1 MSSRTHLIIGTATGY
16 MTGSLFTLFFAL
28 DIVDLIIAAVLTPI
42 YSLLPDIDY
51 PHSKL
56 GKYIPILPHL
66 IEHRTYTHTVW
77 FCLITSLPFVFIS
90 IPLFICCLAASLSH
104 LVLDGLTPSGVRP
117 FMPFYSFKM
126 KWIIKTGGRI
136 DRLIRSMPVLVV
148 LLIAVLFMYLFYWLI
163 YIFMYLLFIG

>member
-1 MSSRTHLIIGTATGY
+1 MSSRTHLIIGTTTGY
-16 MTGSLFTLFFAL
+16 MTGGLLILFFE
-28 DIVDLIIAAVLTPI
+28 DIVDLIIAAVLIPI
-42 YSLLPDIDY
+42 YSLLPDIDH
-51 PHSKL
+51 PRSKL
-56 GKYIPILPHL
+56 GKYIPILPRL

-126 KWIIKTGGRI
+126 KWIIRTGGII
-136 DRLIRSMPVLVV
+136 DRLFVHILVI
-148 LLIAVLFMYLFYWLI
+148 LLTLIAV
-163 YIFMYLLFIG
+163 FISLVT

>member
-16 MTGSLFTLFFAL
+16 MTGSLFILFFE

-42 YSLLPDIDY
+42 YSLLPDIDH

-56 GKYIPILPHL
+56 GKYIPILPRL

-126 KWIIKTGGRI
+126 KWIIRTGGTM
-136 DRLIRSMPVLVV
+136 DRLFVPVLII
-148 LLIAVLFMYLFYWLI
+148 LLIAIVVFI
-163 YIFMYLLFIG
+163 LLVT